1 LSRPRLHLP
10 GRDYLLLVGPLSAAL
25 QIGWRVRA
33 DWFDPQSPNLFWP
46 ACEEWC
52 VASEIDF
59 DSTLVGGT
67 SELIDS
73 ILQAPA
79 FDSWSVRADDSLA
92 ADADRINPV
101 P

>member
-1 LSRPRLHLP
+1 
-10 GRDYLLLVGPLSAAL
+10 
-25 QIGWRVRA
+25 
-33 DWFDPQSPNLFWP
+33 
-46 ACEEWC
+46 
-52 VASEIDF
+52 
-59 DSTLVGGT
+59 VGGT